1 MSDHA
6 VAVPLSQFAPADPVR
21 PRLFGCGC
29 SAHARRLAVATR
41 SGRDLATAAAGRQGR
56 RDSRATAGTGRSEDN
71 APRAAAPAGH
81 GDRGAAREADAAPG
95 VQGYSPPPPLVSPI
109 RGLIDFHTHAAP
121 DVFGRAVD
129 DDELAAMAAAREM
142 EAVVFKNHVALTAD
156 RAWLARKHVP
166 GVKVFGGIVLNR
178 AVGGLNPD
186 AVEWMWRMQGGHG
199 RVVWFPTFDAD
210 NHVRRAGTAPS
221 GLRVVDERGDVV
233 PAARAI
239 LKICAAR
246 RLVVHTGH
254 ASAEEALA
262 LIAAAREEGADRIV
276 VTHAQFDVVGMTDAQ
291 MKQAASMG
299 GTIELCALGLLT
311 GPDAPLE
318 WMRHSPRVP
327 VADTARSVAAVGAE
341 HFVLGT
347 DLGQSG
353 NPTPA
358 DGLAM
363 FVAGL
368 LGQGISRDQIQTM
381 GREVP
386 GALLMG

>member
-1 MSDHA
+1 VRA
-6 VAVPLSQFAPADPVR
+6 LSPVTLASRRGHGRASARGAHGRPA
-21 PRLFGCGC
+21 GG
-29 SAHARRLAVATR
+29 A
-41 SGRDLATAAAGRQGR
+41 GREATAN
-56 RDSRATAGTGRSEDN
+56 TGVR
-71 APRAAAPAGH
+71 
-81 GDRGAAREADAAPG
+81 
-95 VQGYSPPPPLVSPI
+95 GYSPPPPPVSPI

-129 DDELAAMAAAREM
+129 DDELASQAAARQM

-156 RAWLARKHVP
+156 RAWLARKHVA
-166 GVKVFGGIVLNR
+166 GIKVFGGIVLNG
-178 AVGGLNPD
+178 AVGGINPQ

-221 GLRVVDERGDVV
+221 GIRLVDEGGDVL
-233 PAARAI
+233 PAIREV
-239 LKICAAR
+239 LKVCAAQ

-254 ASAEEALA
+254 SSAEQALA
-262 LIAAAREEGADRIV
+262 LIGAAREEGCDRIV
-276 VTHAQFDVVGMTDAQ
+276 VTHAQFDVVGMNETQ
-291 MKQAASMG
+291 MKKAASMG
-299 GTIELCALGLLT
+299 AKMELCALGILV
-311 GPDAPLE
+311 GPEATLE
-318 WMRHSPRVP
+318 WMRHSTRVP
-327 VADTARSVAAVGAE
+327 LAETAARIQAVGAQ

-347 DLGQSG
+347 DLGQTG

-358 DGLAM
+358 DGLQM

-368 LGQGISRDQIQTM
+368 QAAGVSQAQIQTM